1 MVARMHYLIGA
12 LQDRL
17 VVELEIAVYDIENHV
32 CVLCMYAMH
41 MNTMNCGLWTFD
53 KRLRYR

>member
-1 MVARMHYLIGA
+1 MHYLIGA